1 MFDRLL
7 MNRVGRYKDL
17 VILASWQVQAIFSWR
32 KRWAI
37 LLGSYDRFGLYRSG
51 SCRAPWATVWLPT
64 VAGPLGR
71 TDVCTYTAMHT
82 GGGGRTEVVGTG
94 RRSHHQ
100 PINLS
105 CVSMIQTKFVSENKT
120 KFHLLGVMW
129 LYSSVPSRFYLC
141 NTHQWVDKKSKS
153 KSIGDFDSTDKS
165 QTGKS
170 FAPPPNLGNGL
181 NEKKLTWP
189 DVMFF
194 EIINHFDRVE
204 IWGTD

>member
-82 GGGGRTEVVGTG
+82 GGGGGQKSLGLVEGLT
-94 RRSHHQ
+94 
-100 PINLS
+100 INQLIFHVCRWFKLS
-105 CVSMIQTKFVSENKT
+105 SSVKT
-120 KFHLLGVMW
+120 KQNFIYLAWCDYIRAFLLV
-129 LYSSVPSRFYLC
+129 
-141 NTHQWVDKKSKS
+141 
-153 KSIGDFDSTDKS
+153 STYVIHINESTKNQNQNRLETLTRPTNLKPAS
-165 QTGKS
+165 LLP
-170 FAPPPNLGNGL
+170 PPPNLGNGL
-181 NEKKLTWP
+181 NEKRLTWP

>member
-1 MFDRLL
+1 MGHLTRVLRSIRSVSIGFVPSALSYRLVAYC
-7 MNRVGRYKDL
+7 RR
-17 VILASWQVQAIFSWR
+17 AS
-32 KRWAI
+32 
-37 LLGSYDRFGLYRSG
+37 GTYRCMYIYG
-51 SCRAPWATVWLPT
+51 YAHW
-64 VAGPLGR
+64 
-71 TDVCTYTAMHT
+71 
-82 GGGGRTEVVGTG
+82 GGGRTEVVGTG

-170 FAPPPNLGNGL
+170 FAPPPQ
-181 NEKKLTWP
+181 
-189 DVMFF
+189 
-194 EIINHFDRVE
+194 
-204 IWGTD
+204 IWGMD